1 MPKKPEG
8 KSGVDYYY
16 YFNSYVEAINKE
28 INLSNQQNFW
38 FQGKKKREDGATSF
52 VNQIV
57 GIDELYKVP
66 KYMAEICGFDHPEQF
81 TGHSF
86 RRTATTI
93 MADSGATGQ
102 QLRNKLNHKSEQG
115 NFKRH
120 LFKTLTISASN

>member
-1 MPKKPEG
+1 M
-8 KSGVDYYY
+8 
-16 YFNSYVEAINKE
+16 EAINKE

-52 VNQIV
+52 VNQTV